1 MPRGYSNNYE
11 FVVNSSFQPY
21 TFKELVQPFAIYKDA
36 YEQTEAAYENLT
48 NQSDKF
54 KYLSETLPEGSKA
67 RQIYEGYAND
77 LSKQA
82 ESLSKHGLTMLNR
95 RGLTDMK
102 RRYQGEIGRLVNAD
116 TALQEERKLRRTIG
130 AKDNSMLYANENLN
144 IDDFLDGGTPNLY
157 GISGNELYTRG
168 AAAGQAASKRV
179 YSAGDNGSTLG
190 GYYRQWVERNGYS
203 KESMNAFRA
212 NASAIPELQQ
222 AADAILAERGVND
235 NLTGK
240 NLERARQSVLN
251 GIIDGAVYQEKITP
265 TRDPGVMSAAEKEAS
280 NRAQQQ
286 LELSALQG
294 GYKRENG
301 KWVLDEEGLKKRAE
315 LLGINN
321 YNPDDWEMGPDGKP
335 RKKSKGGNSK
345 TPEQIE
351 QEKIKEE
358 KSKNLLA
365 LDKKTLR
372 NEDGFEVNAGKERH
386 HYKYIAALAHDP
398 EGKWYSGHLGED
410 YQGHRGIALWS
421 NINVVDR
428 LGNYSITRSGDK
440 ANRRV
445 LAGNEI
451 VALENN
457 PEIANKIEDELIKAN
472 YYTEKTISGVM
483 SEYGITREKA
493 IKKLQENGY
502 KYISDYQ
509 LVSVKN
515 DEGEDDYL
523 IAVRDK

>member
-1 MPRGYSNNYE
+1 MPRGYSNYE

-36 YEQTEAAYENLT
+36 YDQTEAAYENLT

-67 RQIYEGYAND
+67 RQVYEGYAND

-95 RGLTDMK
+95 RGLIDMK

-116 TALQEERKLRRTIG
+116 NALQEERKLRRTIG
-130 AKDNSMLYANENLN
+130 AKDNSMLYATDNLN

-203 KESMNAFRA
+203 KESMDAFRA

-265 TRDPGVMSAAEKEAS
+265 TRDPGVMSAAEKAS
-280 NRAQQQ
+280 N
-286 LELSALQG
+286 ELARQRYDMERQEWEDQRRLR
-294 GYKRENG
+294 YTFDENG
-301 KWVLDEEGLKKRAE
+301 NVTGLNPDYVSGNYEVDPNTGKLKKKASSSQTE
-315 LLGINN
+315 
-321 YNPDDWEMGPDGKP
+321 
-335 RKKSKGGNSK
+335 
-345 TPEQIE
+345 
-351 QEKIKEE
+351 EE
-358 KSKNLLA
+358 KKIAAEENKKGAALMKLNKGDLA
-365 LDKKTLR
+365 HD
-372 NEDGFEVNAGKERH
+372 EGFDVTFGDNRH
-386 HYKYIAALAHDP
+386 HYNYIGAISKHGNKWHHGAIGEDNSGHWGWGFMSTSNVENAWGNFSAEGSDSNEMRVLSADEVQKLCASDP
-398 EGKWYSGHLGED
+398 EILTAIEERLKASNLDGTQDIQIIEVPNEKGSGG
-410 YQGHRGIALWS
+410 QKG
-421 NINVVDR
+421 
-428 LGNYSITRSGDK
+428 
-440 ANRRV
+440 
-445 LAGNEI
+445 
-451 VALENN
+451 
-457 PEIANKIEDELIKAN
+457 
-472 YYTEKTISGVM
+472 
-483 SEYGITREKA
+483 
-493 IKKLQENGY
+493 
-502 KYISDYQ
+502 
-509 LVSVKN
+509 
-515 DEGEDDYL
+515 YL
-523 IAVRDK
+523 IAVH